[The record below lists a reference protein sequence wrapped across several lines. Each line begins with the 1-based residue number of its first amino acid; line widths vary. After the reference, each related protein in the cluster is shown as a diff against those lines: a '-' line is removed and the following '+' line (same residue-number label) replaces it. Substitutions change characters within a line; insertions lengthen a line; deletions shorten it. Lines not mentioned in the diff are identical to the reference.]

1 MKKLFSFA
9 CMLLLGSAI
18 LTGCSSTDEDFSAE
32 SYVINHT
39 QVQEIELEVQ
49 DRKIE
54 VIPSEDD
61 QIRIDYYESPKE
73 AYNISIAD
81 SGTLTMTSVSNKNW
95 TDYIGGSA
103 PIDKRTITLYVPDSL
118 VSSLTLGTTNE
129 NISVAPLTVT
139 KDVTLTT
146 NGGDILLD
154 ELSVGHTTA
163 IQTKNGNINGTIIGS
178 YDDYTISCEIKKG
191 ESNLPSQKD
200 GGDKVLNVSNNN
212 GDIHIEFVKE

>member
-9 CMLLLGSAI
+9 CMLLLGSVI

-32 SYVINHT
+32 SYVVSHT

-61 QIRIDYYESPKE
+61 QIRMDYYESTKE
-73 AYNISIAD
+73 TYNISISD

-118 VSSLTLGTTNE
+118 VSSLTLNTTNE

-200 GGDKVLNVSNNN
+200 GGNKVLNVSNNN

>member
-1 MKKLFSFA
+1 MKQLFSFA

-73 AYNISIAD
+73 AYNISTAD

-95 TDYIGGSA
+95 TVYIGGSA
-103 PIDKRTITLYVPDSL
+103 PIDKRTITLYIPDSL

-200 GGDKVLNVSNNN
+200 GGKKVLSVSNNN